1 MGYTM
6 RSLAGVLLLLLCCVS
21 STNGQKTRLSDEAE
35 KPKAVKVVDYPV
47 KMHISASHIRPDCSG
62 PTPACSVGLFADATV
77 NGKKLELQ
85 GTASIEKHGFALLV
99 PGDYQARLAKDVHLA
114 GDAVIGQGYEVLL
127 PDGVVWHC
135 TLSGITE

>member
-1 MGYTM
+1 M
-6 RSLAGVLLLLLCCVS
+6 
-21 STNGQKTRLSDEAE
+21 SDEAK

-47 KMHISASHIRPDCSG
+47 KMHISASHIRPDCFDAQ
-62 PTPACSVGLFADATV
+62 PACSAGLFADATV

-85 GTASIEKHGFALLV
+85 GTASIEKHGFVLLV
-99 PGDYQARLAKDVHLA
+99 PCDYQARLAKDVHLA

-135 TLSGITE
+135 ALSGITE